1 MFIHSL
7 KHIIPLSYI
16 YTHTWRYLL
25 VSYRHVT
32 WIWLLDMKIKIIS
45 NHLINLSNI
54 LLKLITCTMII
65 DTHTRLKFIYWNI
78 IKMGNRYSAYVSP
91 FLKHEFCFNDVCI
104 IRFHIL
110 IPQSQGLSWH
120 NRLNYFFLP
129 LVISIYMCNMSIQE
143 FSQILF

>member
-1 MFIHSL
+1 
-7 KHIIPLSYI
+7 
-16 YTHTWRYLL
+16 
-25 VSYRHVT
+25 
-32 WIWLLDMKIKIIS
+32 MKIKIIS
-45 NHLINLSNI
+45 NHLINLCNI

-65 DTHTRLKFIYWNI
+65 DTHTRLKVIYWNI

-129 LVISIYMCNMSIQE
+129 LVISNIYLCNMSIQE
-143 FSQILF
+143 FSQILIWECYLIIERVYLYFTLCFLKLQCRIRERY